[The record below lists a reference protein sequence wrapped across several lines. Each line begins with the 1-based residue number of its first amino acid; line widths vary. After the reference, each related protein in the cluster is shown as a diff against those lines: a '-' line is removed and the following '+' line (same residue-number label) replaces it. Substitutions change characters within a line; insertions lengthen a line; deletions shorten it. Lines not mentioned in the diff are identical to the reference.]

1 MIPLPAS
8 PAEEAI
14 EVQDDEDN
22 PIGEDPAEDDPE
34 PVDER
39 LVEKPLDPKRDRGE
53 KSSQRKKHNPFSIC

>member
-14 EVQDDEDN
+14 EVYDDDEKL
-22 PIGEDPAEDDPE
+22 IGEDPGEEEPE

-39 LVEKPLDPKRDRGE
+39 
-53 KSSQRKKHNPFSIC
+53 